1 MDEEKDSSRGF
12 RVTDRRRFSDE
23 GEARDVEEAPEQA
36 SAPDAPQTPLEPA
49 PESPQGADLGPE
61 EPVNFS
67 TFVLGLST
75 QALLHLGEIEDPAI
89 GRLERDLAAAKHVI
103 DILGILRDKTRGNLE
118 QAEERLL
125 EAVLYDLRMK
135 YVELVRGSK
144 EGT

>member
-23 GEARDVEEAPEQA
+23 GEARDVDETPEPGA
-36 SAPDAPQTPLEPA
+36 APDAPAPPEPGA
-49 PESPQGADLGPE
+49 ALPRGADLGLE
-61 EPVNFS
+61 EPVSFS

-103 DILGILRDKTRGNLE
+103 DILGILKDKTRGNLE